1 MAIPPQ
7 QPVLATPQLKLV
19 DRVDVSET
27 FAHSLRRINF
37 DGANFQMEFVVNRYD
52 DPRPPAAPTGS
63 SVITCR
69 LVMPL
74 PGAFALLNA
83 LAAAAQGLA
92 DQGIIQQPP
101 QNPRVIN

>member
-1 MAIPPQ
+1 
-7 QPVLATPQLKLV
+7 
-19 DRVDVSET
+19 
-27 FAHSLRRINF
+27 
-37 DGANFQMEFVVNRYD
+37 
-52 DPRPPAAPTGS
+52 
-63 SVITCR
+63 
-69 LVMPL
+69 L